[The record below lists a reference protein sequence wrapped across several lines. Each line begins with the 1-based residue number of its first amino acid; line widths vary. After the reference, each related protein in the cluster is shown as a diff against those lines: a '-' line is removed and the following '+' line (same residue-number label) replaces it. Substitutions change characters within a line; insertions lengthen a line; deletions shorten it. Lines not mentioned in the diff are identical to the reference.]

1 MIFIF
6 LACRFSV
13 DFGKNEMEVLK
24 HSSNYLEPTSSE
36 SLMGLLDGAQLK
48 VMYQPY
54 DWGVNN

>member
-24 HSSNYLEPTSSE
+24 HASNFLEPTYSE
-36 SLMGLLDGAQLK
+36 TLMELLDGAQLK
-48 VMYQPY
+48 VTYQPY
-54 DWGVNN
+54 DWGLNN